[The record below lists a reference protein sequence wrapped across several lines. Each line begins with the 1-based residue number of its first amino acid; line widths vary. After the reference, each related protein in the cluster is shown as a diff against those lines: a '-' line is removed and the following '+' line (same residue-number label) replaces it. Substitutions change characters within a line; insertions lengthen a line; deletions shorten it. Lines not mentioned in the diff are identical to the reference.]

1 MPGLAQAAE
10 PILSGTFN
18 SETAGTECII
28 SSDEETVATKKRKG
42 EDNRV
47 FANSVPIPEIL
58 HTKLPSANRPCA
70 GMKVL
75 YLFAGK
81 HRQSSL
87 GSILKRL
94 GADCCEVDI
103 LRSNLHDLSKDS
115 QQEFYLE
122 RIRDQQFDV
131 VVSSPPCDTFSRAKF
146 ANKLG
151 PQPTRDSAHPRGL
164 PDLPKP
170 LFLRNKLG
178 NILADFSYK
187 ACLAQLENNPG
198 GSLIKEHPED
208 LGRVKFGPFAGS
220 IPASIWQWEEHS
232 QCISAGALPVGL
244 RQCDFGTPYVKPT
257 RLLIKVNSALPPSFF
272 PGIPVFDKNSNYLGP
287 IPATKGKSSLVRHK
301 GEAGFRTTGTAAWP
315 QGLCLTLSGLLQ
327 AAWARRNSNITLQQ
341 TTSLKTADASS
352 LFPVHLPPEGFN
364 PGGVGTCRQV
374 TLLNSTWEFH
384 DGLGLTSPGRF
395 DKEARQFPNEMRWDI
410 LRKEI
415 RDVIGHLSEADVLKG
430 LISLSL
436 GRGDLL
442 LETWPEQIRIILHRW
457 LQRQAGDYDKAETPK
472 AADGQPF
479 FLGIVAGI
487 LREGRDPDYEIFST
501 FAQGVTLGVLEPLPR
516 TPALYEEQV
525 TWKLDDSPFLVKHE
539 QNPNYLSL
547 YEHVHSVREQFEA
560 DLATGRMIKLSRAEY
575 EKAYPPEAR
584 AISALA
590 ALQEKDK
597 VRTLTDGT
605 HHVFVNNRI
614 RCRDKLRC
622 PGPREKFFLLDLF
635 RKRGNIAFSLLSDI
649 SSAHRLVKIRKEE
662 WGLLAC
668 ELDNP
673 EERWLNTVGTF
684 GFSSAAYWFSRL
696 MSGILR
702 LAYILLGKEC
712 TLDMLLYADDLE
724 AIAETPMER
733 RSLLLLVCILMAVG
747 APMKW
752 SKFRGGFQV
761 NWVGLHIDYRSFS
774 LGLSAERAA
783 WVLKWTNQCVDDR
796 AIDVNDFQAGLGR
809 INFACQA
816 LVFERPF
823 LGILY
828 AWISSVSRTGIK
840 RATLPWAVAFVLK
853 WVGTR
858 IGHQRLMTA
867 PRPPKGAAVDWFRAD
882 AKATD
887 SQAFIGGWELPHSG
901 LDTHSARWFALEIKK
916 DDFGWAFAKGSPKRA
931 IAALELL
938 ATLLCIKLFGDK
950 DKGERPRHCTVT
962 ASTDNQGNSF
972 IINKMMT
979 TKYPSIIILLEL
991 TEELRLREML
1001 LNLTWRNRDDNT
1013 EADALT
1019 NGDYSLFNHD
1029 LRIPIVASEIKWHIL
1044 TDLDKEARALYAM
1057 LQESKDNSR
1066 IASKGKFATQ
1076 MFSKKSSKDKLK
1088 QRDPW

>member
-47 FANSVPIPEIL
+47 FANSVHIPEIL

-395 DKEARQFPNEMRWDI
+395 DKEARHFPNEMCWDI
-410 LRKEI
+410 LRK
-415 RDVIGHLSEADVLKG
+415 
-430 LISLSL
+430 
-436 GRGDLL
+436 
-442 LETWPEQIRIILHRW
+442 
-457 LQRQAGDYDKAETPK
+457 
-472 AADGQPF
+472 
-479 FLGIVAGI
+479 
-487 LREGRDPDYEIFST
+487 
-501 FAQGVTLGVLEPLPR
+501 
-516 TPALYEEQV
+516 
-525 TWKLDDSPFLVKHE
+525 
-539 QNPNYLSL
+539 
-547 YEHVHSVREQFEA
+547 
-560 DLATGRMIKLSRAEY
+560 
-575 EKAYPPEAR
+575 
-584 AISALA
+584 
-590 ALQEKDK
+590 
-597 VRTLTDGT
+597 
-605 HHVFVNNRI
+605 
-614 RCRDKLRC
+614 
-622 PGPREKFFLLDLF
+622 
-635 RKRGNIAFSLLSDI
+635 
-649 SSAHRLVKIRKEE
+649 
-662 WGLLAC
+662 
-668 ELDNP
+668 
-673 EERWLNTVGTF
+673 
-684 GFSSAAYWFSRL
+684 
-696 MSGILR
+696 
-702 LAYILLGKEC
+702 
-712 TLDMLLYADDLE
+712 
-724 AIAETPMER
+724 
-733 RSLLLLVCILMAVG
+733 
-747 APMKW
+747 
-752 SKFRGGFQV
+752 
-761 NWVGLHIDYRSFS
+761 
-774 LGLSAERAA
+774 
-783 WVLKWTNQCVDDR
+783 
-796 AIDVNDFQAGLGR
+796 
-809 INFACQA
+809 
-816 LVFERPF
+816 
-823 LGILY
+823 
-828 AWISSVSRTGIK
+828 
-840 RATLPWAVAFVLK
+840 
-853 WVGTR
+853 
-858 IGHQRLMTA
+858 
-867 PRPPKGAAVDWFRAD
+867 
-882 AKATD
+882 
-887 SQAFIGGWELPHSG
+887 
-901 LDTHSARWFALEIKK
+901 
-916 DDFGWAFAKGSPKRA
+916 
-931 IAALELL
+931 
-938 ATLLCIKLFGDK
+938 
-950 DKGERPRHCTVT
+950 
-962 ASTDNQGNSF
+962 
-972 IINKMMT
+972 
-979 TKYPSIIILLEL
+979 
-991 TEELRLREML
+991 
-1001 LNLTWRNRDDNT
+1001 
-1013 EADALT
+1013 
-1019 NGDYSLFNHD
+1019 
-1029 LRIPIVASEIKWHIL
+1029 
-1044 TDLDKEARALYAM
+1044 
-1057 LQESKDNSR
+1057 
-1066 IASKGKFATQ
+1066 
-1076 MFSKKSSKDKLK
+1076 
-1088 QRDPW
+1088 